1 MKGHSRDTKVCTK
14 CKVEQSTSNFPLRK
28 GTMDGLRS
36 QCKLC
41 RNACSKVYRQ
51 ANREK
56 IEANYQANREE
67 RLEYHKAY
75 RQANRERI
83 AARKKAYRQENRE
96 ERLEYQKAYQEENK
110 ERIAARKKAHR
121 QENRVMYQER
131 VAKWRAMKRQAI
143 PKFLKDCRL
152 EKQRLL
158 LTYRLRYA
166 MTKATGILHHVDH
179 MWPLSGGGPHW
190 SGNLQVITAKENL
203 SKGAK
208 VCPDIKA
215 TVKESLENAR
225 QRYQVQE
232 IRMEV

>member
-1 MKGHSRDTKVCTK
+1 V
-14 CKVEQSTSNFPLRK
+14 
-28 GTMDGLRS
+28 
-36 QCKLC
+36 
-41 RNACSKVYRQ
+41 
-51 ANREK
+51 
-56 IEANYQANREE
+56 
-67 RLEYHKAY
+67 KAY
-75 RQANRERI
+75 RQANKERI
-83 AARKKAYRQENRE
+83 SDYKKTYDKENKERISERGKAYRKENREELSEKKKAWYQENKEEVVRRSKAYRQENRAAV
-96 ERLEYQKAYQEENK
+96 LESLGK
-110 ERIAARKKAHR
+110 RRAR
-121 QENRVMYQER
+121 
-131 VAKWRAMKRQAI
+131 KRQAI

-225 QRYQVQE
+225 QRYKVQE